1 MQPIQIKLKIEIFF
15 LNSAN
20 LNEILNI
27 LKKKKN
33 INFIAYV
40 LTKTRI
46 PKDVVRQMP
55 KKSCFRR
62 LYYKQHRKRFQTVLK
77 YERQHFYQI

>member
-40 LTKTRI
+40 FTKTRI

>member
-1 MQPIQIKLKIEIFF
+1 MKFWIFW
-15 LNSAN
+15 
-20 LNEILNI
+20 
-27 LKKKKN
+27 KKKN

>member
-27 LKKKKN
+27 LKKKK
-33 INFIAYV
+33 
-40 LTKTRI
+40 
-46 PKDVVRQMP
+46 
-55 KKSCFRR
+55 
-62 LYYKQHRKRFQTVLK
+62 H
-77 YERQHFYQI
+77 

>member
-27 LKKKKN
+27 LKKKN

>member
-27 LKKKKN
+27 LKN